1 MLLQTLAAIAGVGVL
16 VAPALPSALALLTR
30 KPAPSAP
37 TYEQA
42 ILRLADVRSR
52 LVATKTLGDDQKKAI
67 DVLTLALVDGSDL

>member
-16 VAPALPSALALLTR
+16 VAPALPNALALLAR

-52 LVATKTLGDDQKKAI
+52 LARRRWATTRRRPS
-67 DVLTLALVDGSDL
+67 TF